1 MDHEVDPYRINIQSR
16 DRDMANCGDGEAFRD
31 SDRAPARLAKSRL
44 IGNVPCRLP
53 DAMRWRIGRVAGTSG
68 LGIDLSGP
76 EFFLTRN
83 QALLYWRF
91 GNSSMLIRGGTAKII
106 FGDWSLIDL

>member
-53 DAMRWRIGRVAGTSG
+53 DAMRWRIGRVAG
-68 LGIDLSGP
+68 DV
-76 EFFLTRN
+76 R
-83 QALLYWRF
+83 ARYRF
-91 GNSSMLIRGGTAKII
+91 
-106 FGDWSLIDL
+106 